1 MESQLSVS
9 KSVNEAF
16 QNQIISLE
24 ISVGKMNSIHNESVK
39 FEIEI
44 VGIPDTTNKTKV
56 CDVVEMAIGVSIPLP
71 VWKLI
76 IVYLPI
82 KMINLTSNFLEE
94 TVLKWFCQ
102 KNKAKGFNPC
112 SFVIESGK
120 FFINESLCH
129 YYNFLWSK
137 CENLWSEERIE
148 AFWVSNDQI
157 KIKIEP

>member
-94 TVLKWFCQ
+94 TVLKWF
-102 KNKAKGFNPC
+102 
-112 SFVIESGK
+112 
-120 FFINESLCH
+120 
-129 YYNFLWSK
+129 
-137 CENLWSEERIE
+137 
-148 AFWVSNDQI
+148 
-157 KIKIEP
+157 